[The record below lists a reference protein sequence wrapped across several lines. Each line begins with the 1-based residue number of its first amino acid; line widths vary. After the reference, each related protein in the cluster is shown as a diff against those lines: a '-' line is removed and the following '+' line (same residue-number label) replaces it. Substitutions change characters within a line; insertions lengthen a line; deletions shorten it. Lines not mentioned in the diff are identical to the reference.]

1 MKNPNIRNFV
11 AVICVFVIFYLISI
25 NHRST
30 VIFANKRLHHGHG
43 NEKSINSLEKS
54 ITKLLVLAYPRYDN
68 SIVSMDKYFF
78 IYFFISNIQM
88 IWPLVYYKHLIF
100 LELEAHSSVIY
111 FHPIQIHFICQNH
124 FTI

>member
-68 SIVSMDKYFF
+68 SIISMDKCFL
-78 IYFFISNIQM
+78 IYFFISNIK
-88 IWPLVYYKHLIF
+88 VYNLGKYI
-100 LELEAHSSVIY
+100 
-111 FHPIQIHFICQNH
+111 
-124 FTI
+124 

>member
-30 VIFANKRLHHGHG
+30 VIFANKRLHLGHG

-68 SIVSMDKYFF
+68 SIISIVSMDKYFLF
-78 IYFFISNIQM
+78 IFSYITLRCTTWENTFRYIWGEIICKLLTIISRKLISN
-88 IWPLVYYKHLIF
+88 F
-100 LELEAHSSVIY
+100 LLSTY
-111 FHPIQIHFICQNH
+111 
-124 FTI
+124 

>member
-11 AVICVFVIFYLISI
+11 AVIFVFVIFYLISI

-54 ITKLLVLAYPRYDN
+54 ITKLLVLAYPRYADN
-68 SIVSMDKYFF
+68 SMISIVSMDKYFF
-78 IYFFISNIQM
+78 IYFFISNIK
-88 IWPLVYYKHLIF
+88 VYNLGKYI
-100 LELEAHSSVIY
+100 
-111 FHPIQIHFICQNH
+111 
-124 FTI
+124 

>member
-30 VIFANKRLHHGHG
+30 VIFANKKLHHDGHG

-68 SIVSMDKYFF
+68 SIISIVSMDKYFF
-78 IYFFISNIQM
+78 IYFSISNIK
-88 IWPLVYYKHLIF
+88 VYNLGKYI
-100 LELEAHSSVIY
+100 
-111 FHPIQIHFICQNH
+111 
-124 FTI
+124 